1 LAPLPDLRDGVEHVI
16 ELREQANKSLRC
28 IKENA
33 EMLPSLQRR
42 FLAFAGVVAAIL
54 CAVSVG
60 TGVASADG
68 QPVLCVNPHGH
79 GCYQSIQQA
88 VDDAPSGARINVAA
102 GTYAEQVTIKKTLTL
117 HGAGK
122 NSIIDATGRS
132 HGIYVDGLDARGT
145 VISGF
150 TVENAT
156 LEGILIQDTRQVL
169 VRGNTVSH
177 NDRGR
182 QPDGTCPGALPFDQD
197 DCGEAVHLLG
207 VAWSTV
213 ARNVV
218 GNNVGGILLTDETGP
233 THDNLITGNV
243 VRDNKLDC
251 GITLPSHPSGFDP
264 NGNPL
269 PGNGVYHNTV
279 SYNLS
284 TGNGGAGVGIFTPTP
299 GTKAYDNLVLGNV
312 LTHNGLPG
320 VALHSHAFGQN
331 LNGNKIIGNF
341 VSGNAADGDAGT
353 SGPTGII
360 IFSDAN
366 GNAAPITGMTIRD
379 NTVTDEAI
387 DVWIGT
393 TTMNLALH
401 HNNLLGNGAIGVQN
415 AGGGVVDATRNY
427 WGCSGGPGAPGCSTV
442 QGTVDFTPWLT
453 HRV

>member
-1 LAPLPDLRDGVEHVI
+1 MR
-16 ELREQANKSLRC
+16 
-28 IKENA
+28 
-33 EMLPSLQRR
+33 PSLQRR

-54 CAVSVG
+54 CTASMES
-60 TGVASADG
+60 GVASADG
-68 QPVLCVNPHGH
+68 QPVLCVNPHG
-79 GCYQSIQQA
+79 GSCYQSIQQA
-88 VDDAPSGARINVAA
+88 VDHAPAGARINVAA
-102 GTYAEQVTIKKTLTL
+102 GTYAEQVTITQSLTL
-117 HGAGK
+117 HGAGTS
-122 NSIIDATGRS
+122 SIIDATGQS
-132 HGIYVDGLDARGT
+132 HGIYVDGADARGT

-150 TVENAT
+150 AVENAN
-156 LEGILIQDTRQVL
+156 LEGILIQDTRQVV
-169 VRGNTVSH
+169 VRNNAVRH
-177 NDRGR
+177 NDRAR

-218 GNNVGGILLTDETGP
+218 ANNVGGILLTDETGP

-264 NGNPL
+264 NGAPL

-331 LNGNKIIGNF
+331 LNGNQIIGNF
-341 VSGNAADGDAGT
+341 VSDNAADGDAGT

-360 IFSDAN
+360 IFSDGN

-379 NTVTDEAI
+379 NTITDEAI

-393 TTMNLALH
+393 TAMDLALH
-401 HNNLLGNGAIGVQN
+401 HNNLLGSSAIGVQN
-415 AGGGVVDATRNY
+415 AGGGTVDATQNY
-427 WGCSGGPGAPGCSTV
+427 WGCSGGPGAPGCSTT